1 MCVSDGV
8 NLLRSIRAD
17 SLKYQLDLSASLS
30 LPSAL
35 VGLVSE
41 LIPCRPHARGM
52 PGLDIRTH
60 LPSTFSRSDVMA
72 WARILSPRKTAVWLS
87 ADMVYAV
94 DFG

>member
-1 MCVSDGV
+1 
-8 NLLRSIRAD
+8 
-17 SLKYQLDLSASLS
+17 
-30 LPSAL
+30 
-35 VGLVSE
+35 
-41 LIPCRPHARGM
+41 
-52 PGLDIRTH
+52 